1 MTALDDSDLVLV
13 LYIFCFACCL
23 SPAELRKLCSGARIA
38 CCLPPA
44 ELRKLCSG
52 ARAETADALDD
63 SDDLIVASEQF
74 FAMAAPM
81 VPGGTRRLETPG
93 LQRRAWSTTILPK
106 AKKKKTLPGIFDLL
120 WGSLFLTL

>member
-13 LYIFCFACCL
+13 LYIFCIACCL
-23 SPAELRKLCSGARIA
+23 S
-38 CCLPPA
+38 PA

-81 VPGGTRRLETPG
+81 VPGGSRRPASSAGRG
-93 LQRRAWSTTILPK
+93 LPPSSPW
-106 AKKKKTLPGIFDLL
+106 
-120 WGSLFLTL
+120 